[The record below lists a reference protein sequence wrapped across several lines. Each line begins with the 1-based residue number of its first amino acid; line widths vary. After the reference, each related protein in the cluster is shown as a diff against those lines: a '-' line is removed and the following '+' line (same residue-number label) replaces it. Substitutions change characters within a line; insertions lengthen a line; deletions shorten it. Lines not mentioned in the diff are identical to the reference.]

1 LKNKNLDSE
10 KLINKNIINFN
21 EIELL
26 KNPSDD
32 TLLIIKNG
40 SYSKILLGLYWDKI
54 ITIKQVDLNKVEK
67 EKFVKE
73 ISSLFNPKINDSK
86 YYLKIYGFSE
96 MKNSIFLISK
106 FNQSCNLFNLIHE
119 KKLLLTIKDLIKYI
133 GNIVEAINIR
143 HNEKLL
149 ITYKDLKLENV
160 FISKEGDYA
169 FLDDFAFSKHFFT
182 NKTKNKKHCGTIY
195 YMAPE
200 LLKGEDFTL
209 SSDIYSFGILLF
221 EIFSKSI
228 PYENLSDLEIIK
240 KVVAGQRPNLDNLRN
255 DTPKEFV
262 ELMIKCWNQVPSKR
276 LTSDDIVYFME
287 F

>member
-169 FLDDFAFSKHFFT
+169 FLDDFAFSKHFF
-182 NKTKNKKHCGTIY
+182 KR
-195 YMAPE
+195 
-200 LLKGEDFTL
+200 
-209 SSDIYSFGILLF
+209 YS
-221 EIFSKSI
+221 
-228 PYENLSDLEIIK
+228 
-240 KVVAGQRPNLDNLRN
+240 
-255 DTPKEFV
+255 
-262 ELMIKCWNQVPSKR
+262 
-276 LTSDDIVYFME
+276 
-287 F
+287 